1 VSAGVVALGAS
12 FLIMRSQPNARYLY
26 TALPLLSVTFA
37 ALLGWA
43 ADHRRLYRALIA
55 FVVACIAINSY
66 FLPSSSYYHK
76 DFCLRLPFSRAER
89 DRFRAEAVPVREV
102 IAYYNRAH
110 PNSTVLMASE
120 SAIAGLN
127 GTIYENHWQQYHTL
141 MSIRHTLNV
150 PDMVR
155 LMQSWGVEYFIASKP
170 AVEDDVK
177 PAALREMLERCTEAE
192 YELGDQYLAR
202 LQPTCRPQRVVSSGF
217 YDDFDP
223 AVLFRGDWT
232 MDRSFEGPD
241 RHTISYSDI
250 PGSEAQI
257 LFEGK
262 ALTYEYTKAPNRGL
276 AEVIIDGGSQGTID
290 LYSPKVEW
298 QTHTRFCCFAA
309 GKHVA
314 VIRVVGRANPKST
327 GVYIDLDSF
336 TVE

>member
-1 VSAGVVALGAS
+1 
-12 FLIMRSQPNARYLY
+12 
-26 TALPLLSVTFA
+26 
-37 ALLGWA
+37 
-43 ADHRRLYRALIA
+43 
-55 FVVACIAINSY
+55 
-66 FLPSSSYYHK
+66 
-76 DFCLRLPFSRAER
+76 
-89 DRFRAEAVPVREV
+89 
-102 IAYYNRAH
+102 
-110 PNSTVLMASE
+110 
-120 SAIAGLN
+120 
-127 GTIYENHWQQYHTL
+127 
-141 MSIRHTLNV
+141 
-150 PDMVR
+150 
-155 LMQSWGVEYFIASKP
+155 
-170 AVEDDVK
+170 
-177 PAALREMLERCTEAE
+177 
-192 YELGDQYLAR
+192 
-202 LQPTCRPQRVVSSGF
+202 
-217 YDDFDP
+217 
-223 AVLFRGDWT
+223 